1 MNPVKLNGGDYINI
15 DESGGFCP
23 VDYCFYSFYTRRLW
37 WDVEDLIIKK
47 KKLNVNI
54 RIHIFEIMLYFE
66 SYGLFMKFNFVI

>member
-1 MNPVKLNGGDYINI
+1 MYPVKLNGGDYINI

-47 KKLNVNI
+47 KNW
-54 RIHIFEIMLYFE
+54 M
-66 SYGLFMKFNFVI
+66 